1 MLGNLADEFHEL
13 ERLTSTEE
21 FTAVFALA
29 ADVLALARDPRSEAL
44 ARVYL
49 GLAHVGVAQTDY
61 GIRNI
66 RRARATFENLG
77 DERMVVE
84 CLDWEATALHLNERA
99 DALPL
104 EEEALRRCRAL
115 RPLPE
120 AVEARIQGHLGAIHT
135 GRHDWAKAI
144 RSYEAALAARAQVR
158 DLGRLAR
165 MYNDLSIAFLETG
178 DDEESLTYARK
189 ALAIH
194 SMVRDEISIARV
206 ENNLGLVFMRLGRL
220 DEAEERLKRSL
231 DLCDK
236 LHLERGRSH
245 VLLSLGE
252 LRIRLGD
259 VDGGEALLVEAAEL
273 AGRLDERM
281 TLAAAHTWLG
291 WLHSQRGD
299 AGPVDAAFQRALAL
313 LVGGSA
319 DERLAECHVQY
330 ARALEAL
337 GDLTGAVLHWKQA
350 MAIVRGRGRREEGLT
365 KGATVPPRSSSAL

>member
-1 MLGNLADEFHEL
+1 VSGSLADEFLDEL
-13 ERLTSTEE
+13 ERLTSMEE
-21 FTAVFALA
+21 FTTVYALA

-49 GLAHVGVAQTDY
+49 GLAQVGVVQTDLA
-61 GIRNI
+61 IRNI
-66 RRARATFENLG
+66 RRARATFESLG

-99 DALPL
+99 DALQL

-115 RPLPE
+115 RPVPE

-144 RSYEAALAARAQVR
+144 RSYEAALAARERVR

-178 DDEESLTYARK
+178 DHERSLTYAQK

-194 SMVRDEISIARV
+194 SMVRDETSIARV
-206 ENNLGLVFMRLGRL
+206 ENNRGLVLMRHGMLH
-220 DEAEERLKRSL
+220 EAEECLKRSL
-231 DLCDK
+231 ELCEK

-252 LRIRLGD
+252 LCFRLGD
-259 VDGGEALLVEAAEL
+259 FHRAEALLLEAAQL
-273 AGRLDERM
+273 AERLDEPM
-281 TLAAAHTWLG
+281 TLAAAYQWLG
-291 WLHSQRGD
+291 WLHAQRGD
-299 AGPVDAAFQRALAL
+299 ADGTDAAFQRALAL
-313 LVGGSA
+313 LADGAVG
-319 DERLAECHVQY
+319 ERLAECHVQY
-330 ARALEAL
+330 GRALEAR
-337 GDLTGAVLHWKQA
+337 GDLTGALWHWKQA
-350 MAIVRGRGRREEGLT
+350 MGIVHARDQGPLGAAGAREG
-365 KGATVPPRSSSAL
+365 